1 MFVGKDINISSE
13 SFISTEQ
20 LFSVSDTNNH
30 GNSSSNSSSSSSSNS
45 NKNKPPTTTPSHR
58 THRPSLITKSGL
70 RPPHLLISTTAVT
83 TATNMSN
90 GNGPSLS
97 WR

>member
-1 MFVGKDINISSE
+1 MFLLDEMFVGKDINISSE

-20 LFSVSDTNNH
+20 LFSISATTNHND
-30 GNSSSNSSSSSSSNS
+30 SS
-45 NKNKPPTTTPSHR
+45 NKNKTSASTISPTKCR
-58 THRPSLITKSGL
+58 NRPSLITKSGL
-70 RPPHLLISTTAVT
+70 RPPNLLISTTAVT

-90 GNGPSLS
+90 GHGPSLS

>member
-1 MFVGKDINISSE
+1 MGKDINISSD

-20 LFSVSDTNNH
+20 LFSMGSTADH
-30 GNSSSNSSSSSSSNS
+30 SSGSCK
-45 NKNKPPTTTPSHR
+45 NKNPTTTSPSNPEHR
-58 THRPSLITKSGL
+58 HSLITKPSS
-70 RPPHLLISTTAVT
+70 RPPNLLISTTAVT

-90 GNGPSLS
+90 GHGPSLT